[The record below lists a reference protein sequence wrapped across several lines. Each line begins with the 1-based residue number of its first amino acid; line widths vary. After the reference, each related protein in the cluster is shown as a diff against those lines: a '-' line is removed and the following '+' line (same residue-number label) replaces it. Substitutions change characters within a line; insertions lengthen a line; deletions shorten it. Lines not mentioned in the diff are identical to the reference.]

1 MKILLYGIW
10 GVYNYGCEAIVRG
23 TVNSFSQM
31 YPDAT
36 IYYASFNVEDDSRR
50 LSGCNVTLV
59 QRPFKNP
66 LYKRAIRKL
75 LSYMGIEYQ
84 IYVDSFDLIDKYDMI
99 VSIGGDMYTI
109 SSSGEYPYSLMKFGD
124 EALVRGKKY
133 ILWGCSIGP
142 FEANPKV
149 LRQMKK
155 HLMNVSLI
163 VSREASTMEYLK
175 ELGIT
180 ENVIFAPDPAYKVAV
195 ENEKVREESV
205 LGDIKVIGIN
215 LSPLSSLYFTNN
227 IDEAILKQAKS
238 IISLIEKLMCTIIL
252 LPHVL
257 SNHDKDDDYKYLKR
271 IYEIVKDKFP
281 DNISIVKND
290 PGFIGLKGTIKK
302 CDVVIAARMH
312 CAVNAITCKVPA
324 IFLSYSK
331 KSEGMAYLVYG
342 NNNFVMDLGLFDNT
356 NFVKDKIAE
365 VSKIDLLEFYKNVDQ
380 LKNQNGLES
389 VKKRIDGD

>member
-23 TVNSFSQM
+23 TVNSFSKM
-31 YPDAT
+31 YPGAT
-36 IYYASFNVEDDSRR
+36 IYYASFNIEDDARR
-50 LSGCNVTLV
+50 LSGCNVSLV

-75 LSYMGIEYQ
+75 LSYMGVEYH
-84 IYVDSFDLIDKYDMI
+84 IYVDSFDLIDNYDMV

-124 EALVRGKKY
+124 EVLARGKKY

-142 FEANPKV
+142 FEAKPKV
-149 LRQMKK
+149 LLLMKK
-155 HLMNVSLI
+155 HLTNVSLI
-163 VSREASTMEYLK
+163 VGREVSTIEYLK
-175 ELGIT
+175 ALGIT
-180 ENVIFAPDPAYKVAV
+180 ENVIYAPDPAYKVAV
-195 ENEKVREESV
+195 ENEKVMEEPV

-215 LSPLSSLYFTNN
+215 LSPLSSLYFTRN
-227 IDEAILKQAKS
+227 IDEAISNQANT
-238 IISLIEKLMCTIIL
+238 IISLIESFSCSVIL

-257 SNHDKDDDYKYLKR
+257 SNHEKDDDYGYLKG
-271 IYEIVKDKFP
+271 IYEIVNNKYPEK
-281 DNISIVKND
+281 ITIVNND
-290 PGFIGLKGTIKK
+290 PGFIGLKETLKT

-331 KSEGMAYLVYG
+331 KSQGMANLVYG
-342 NNNFVMDLGLFDNT
+342 NSNFVMDLALFNNT
-356 NFVKDKIAE
+356 KSVIEKIHE
-365 VSKIDLLEFYKNVDQ
+365 ISKIDLLEFYKNVDQ
-380 LKNQNGLES
+380 LKNESGLKS
-389 VKKRIDGD
+389 VKKRINWE